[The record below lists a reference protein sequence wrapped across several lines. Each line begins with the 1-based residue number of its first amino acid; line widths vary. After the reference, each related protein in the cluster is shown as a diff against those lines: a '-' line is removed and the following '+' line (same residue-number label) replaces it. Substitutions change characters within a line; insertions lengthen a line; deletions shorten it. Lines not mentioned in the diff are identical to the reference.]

1 MHGKRLVLFLH
12 LIYSTLDMARRA
24 TPAYLNVYG
33 TPPEHVYRARVQSAA
48 LAMLHSILIYD
59 PGPNR
64 AATSAA
70 PATATSTAAATM
82 SAAAIVVAAAAT
94 AATAAAAAAT
104 AATITIRG

>member
-1 MHGKRLVLFLH
+1 MHGKRLFLFLH
-12 LIYSTLDMARRA
+12 LIYNTLDMARRA

-33 TPPEHVYRARVQSAA
+33 TPEHVYRARVQSSA

>member
-1 MHGKRLVLFLH
+1 MHGKRLIFLH
-12 LIYSTLDMARRA
+12 LIYNTLDMARRA

-33 TPPEHVYRARVQSAA
+33 TPEHVYRARVQSAA

-82 SAAAIVVAAAAT
+82 SAAAIVAAAAA